1 MQRRDERANGEL
13 LRPASTGYARHADVE
28 EATMVQG
35 TNDGYVRLVVRME
48 QGQMRVVE
56 AREVAGP
63 LVQPDTVAHGLA
75 HELLIGGRRVA
86 VGSMPD
92 AAVARSFS
100 EPGPEGLR
108 EHHIQPLD
116 KYDFVIRVPRSE
128 LRGADLSNI
137 TVNVVS
143 VQANRG
149 NVLSDAPLQQD
160 PGLDVT
166 LVASLTNVAD
176 TPVPNSL
183 RQIIES
189 P

>member
-1 MQRRDERANGEL
+1 M
-13 LRPASTGYARHADVE
+13 E
-28 EATMVQG
+28 EATMVEG
-35 TNDGYVRLVVRME
+35 ANDGYVRLVVQVD
-48 QGQMRVVE
+48 QGQMQVVE

-92 AAVARSFS
+92 AAVARAFT
-100 EPGPEGLR
+100 EPGHEGPR
-108 EHHIQPLD
+108 EHIRPLD
-116 KYDFVIRVPRSE
+116 KFDFVIRVPRSE

-149 NVLSDAPLQQD
+149 NALSDVPLQQD
-160 PGLDVT
+160 PTLDVT
-166 LVASLTNVAD
+166 PVATLTNLAA
-176 TPVPNSL
+176 TPVPTSL